1 MFSKRYGDICVVA
14 AQLLRMGRKNIA
26 VHFIRINQI
35 GVFVRRSLC
44 FYKTRQGPE
53 SGKKHACLTKK
64 SGQKTCENNRRLR
77 SKWFRAFG
85 TSAAFYTSIR
95 RTVNCVGA
103 FVLLPSP

>member
-35 GVFVRRSLC
+35 GVFVRRFLR

-64 SGQKTCENNRRLR
+64 NGQKNLR
-77 SKWFRAFG
+77 KQSQAEKQ
-85 TSAAFYTSIR
+85 
-95 RTVNCVGA
+95 VV
-103 FVLLPSP
+103 

>member
-35 GVFVRRSLC
+35 GVFVRRFLR

-53 SGKKHACLTKK
+53 SRKKYACLTKK
-64 SGQKTCENNRRLR
+64 SGQKNLR
-77 SKWFRAFG
+77 KQSQAEKQV
-85 TSAAFYTSIR
+85 I
-95 RTVNCVGA
+95 
-103 FVLLPSP
+103 